1 MPTYSFKNK
10 ETGEVHDLFLKS
22 YSAKEEYLKN
32 NPQLESTITQAP
44 QIGFDTVSL
53 GVTKNDSG
61 FNDMMQRIGDA
72 NPGSAVEK
80 KYNRRTSKRVAVDKI
95 AHKYGYRKGSK

>member
-1 MPTYSFKNK
+1 MPTYSFKDK
-10 ETGEVHDLFLKS
+10 ESGEVFDLFLKS
-22 YSAKEEYLKN
+22 YSAKKEYLKN

-61 FNDMMQRIGDA
+61 FNDMMKRIGDA
-72 NPGSAVEK
+72 NPGSDVDK
-80 KYNRRTSKRVAVDKI
+80 KYNQRTSKRVAVDKI
-95 AHKYGYRKGSK
+95 AQKYGYRKGRE